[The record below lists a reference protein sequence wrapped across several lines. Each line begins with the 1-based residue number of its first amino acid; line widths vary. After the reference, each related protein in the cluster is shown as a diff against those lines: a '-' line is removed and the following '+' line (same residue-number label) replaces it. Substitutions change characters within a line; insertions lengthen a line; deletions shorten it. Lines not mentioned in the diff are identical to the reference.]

1 MKYELSGISSPFF
14 GLSWEKKLSEKEMFA
29 HLLLYLESK
38 RILVN
43 PIEMEKKEWCIES
56 VLEIKSSLIS
66 ITNGFPLNNADSLQ
80 IIRNLIDACN
90 EYLDTVSQL
99 NLPNIIFK
107 DSDKWEDIN
116 FDKAMKTFR
125 SLFKTEIN
133 KIENNYKLTFN
144 KKIPDKF

>member
-80 IIRNLIDACN
+80 IIRNLIDSCN
-90 EYLDTVSQL
+90 EYLDTVSHL

-107 DSDKWEDIN
+107 DGDNWEDIN
-116 FDKAMKTFR
+116 FDKAMKAFR

-144 KKIPDKF
+144 KEIPDKF